1 MPRTRAQSAKDLRS
15 AAQLLGVQSGA
26 TVDDVMQ
33 ARRDQ
38 AKRWHPDINPDHGS
52 VERMGAINS
61 AADLLCDFI
70 RHGGEVDGVPPPP
83 VPVTR
88 APRKPRPLPARV
100 IEVTF
105 GGEGVGTPVSAPDRI
120 VRLEIDEAEAL
131 QGTNRTLR
139 FMRLEP
145 RMCHYCAGL
154 GADPAGPKRMCPD
167 CDGKTW
173 HCPTCE
179 GRGWLFLQPGTCR
192 HCGGT
197 GAALVERSIRLKL
210 PPGIDGTRRTLVRGW
225 GDLGEDGDAG
235 NLWVDVIPAP
245 TTLSSRPWRYG
256 YFGHDWPA
264 PEASVTNGV
273 LTLQNVPLPDD
284 ELREIGFWR
293 DPKTSRWVRQVG
305 ADGAPSVLSLIR
317 QRQFFVPQS
326 AH

>member
-1 MPRTRAQSAKDLRS
+1 MSRTRAAQAKELRQ
-15 AAQLLGVQSGA
+15 AATLLGVQSGA

-33 ARRDQ
+33 ARRTQ
-38 AKRWHPDINPDHGS
+38 AKLWHPDINPETGS
-52 VERMGAINS
+52 VEHMGAING

-70 RHGGEVDGVPPPP
+70 RKGGEVDGVPAPQPPL
-83 VPVTR
+83 TR
-88 APRKPRPLPARV
+88 APRKPRAELARV
-100 IEVTF
+100 FEVRF
-105 GGEGVGTPVSAPDRI
+105 AEGVSLPVSAPDRI
-120 VRLEIDEAEAL
+120 VRLEIGEVEAL

-179 GRGWLFLQPGTCR
+179 GRGWLHLQPGTCR

-210 PPGIDGTRRTLVRGW
+210 PPGIDGMRRTLIKGW
-225 GDLGEDGDAG
+225 GDLAEDGDAG
-235 NLWVDVIPAP
+235 NLWVDVVPAK
-245 TTLSSRPWRYG
+245 TTTESRPWRYG

-264 PEASVTNGV
+264 PEGAVLNGV
-273 LTLQNVPLPDD
+273 LTLANAPLPDD
-284 ELREIGFWR
+284 EMREIGFWR
-293 DPKTSRWVRQVG
+293 DPKTSQWMRQVG
-305 ADGAPSVLSLIR
+305 PDGAPGVMSLIR
-317 QRQFFVPQS
+317 QRQFFVPQP